1 MDPGVFSILGKLG
14 TAGAL
19 AVVAWLFW
27 DKSRRVAYICLAVAV
42 LSGIVITAR
51 EAVLA
56 WTDYSVQLS
65 PPPEPRW
72 GGFYETGEPVESIS
86 ATLLRNGEPV
96 GQSRK
101 VGSLG
106 LEERELRAELD
117 PTNDGRMLVKLN
129 DFNQGYV
136 SFQDL
141 DPGLR
146 EKIFSGT
153 SKPYA
158 LSDTNE
164 VNDIGDFA
172 VASGG
177 SAVKREFEE
186 LRMRVVRWTYDPV
199 GLVLDIYLGD
209 DRVAE
214 ALITRD
220 QALAITR
227 PEMKLIIGLLVLD
240 LKEDSRRRARFVLLK
255 YL

>member
-27 DKSRRVAYICLAVAV
+27 DKSRRAAYICLVVAV
-42 LSGIVITAR
+42 LSGSVIAAR

-72 GGFYETGEPVESIS
+72 GGFYETGEPVESVS

-96 GQSRK
+96 GQARK
-101 VGSLG
+101 VGSLD
-106 LEERELRAELD
+106 LERRELRAELD

-136 SFQDL
+136 SFQGL

-146 EKIFSGT
+146 ERIFSGT
-153 SKPYA
+153 SKPHA
-158 LSDTNE
+158 ISDTNE
-164 VNDIGDFA
+164 VKEIGEFA

-177 SAVKREFEE
+177 SAVKREFAG
-186 LRMRVVRWTYDPV
+186 LRMRVVRWTYNPA

-214 ALITRD
+214 ASIGRD
-220 QALAITR
+220 QPLAITR

-240 LKEDSRRRARFVLLK
+240 LRDDSRRRARFVLLK